1 MRRPSGYAPP
11 LRLKHAG
18 NLPGIPP
25 MDDRIVTL
33 ETKLMAAE
41 DLLDELNRTVWRQQQ
56 ELDLLREQVRQ
67 LAQQV
72 KTIQPANPLRPED
85 EIPPHW

>member
-1 MRRPSGYAPP
+1 
-11 LRLKHAG
+11 
-18 NLPGIPP
+18 
-25 MDDRIVTL
+25 MDARIVTL

-56 ELDLLREQVRQ
+56 ELDLLREHVRQ
-67 LAQQV
+67 LAQQIR
-72 KTIQPANPLRPED
+72 TLQPGNPLHPED

>member
-1 MRRPSGYAPP
+1 ME
-11 LRLKHAG
+11 
-18 NLPGIPP
+18 
-25 MDDRIVTL
+25 DRIEKL

-56 ELDLLREQVRQ
+56 ELELLREHVRQ

-72 KTIQPANPLRPED
+72 KTIQPGNPLRPED
-85 EIPPHW
+85 EVPPHW

>member
-1 MRRPSGYAPP
+1 ME
-11 LRLKHAG
+11 
-18 NLPGIPP
+18 
-25 MDDRIVTL
+25 DRIETL

-41 DLLDELNRTVWRQQQ
+41 DLLDELNCTVWRQQQ
-56 ELDLLREQVRQ
+56 ELALLREHMRQ

-72 KTIQPANPLRPED
+72 KTIQPGSPLRPED

>member
-1 MRRPSGYAPP
+1 
-11 LRLKHAG
+11 
-18 NLPGIPP
+18 

-33 ETKLMAAE
+33 ETKRMAAE

-72 KTIQPANPLRPED
+72 KTIQPTNPLRPED

>member
-1 MRRPSGYAPP
+1 MEE
-11 LRLKHAG
+11 
-18 NLPGIPP
+18 
-25 MDDRIVTL
+25 RIVVL

-56 ELDLLREQVRQ
+56 ELDLLRQHLHQ
-67 LAQQV
+67 LAQQL
-72 KTIQPANPLRPED
+72 KILQPGDALRPED

>member
-1 MRRPSGYAPP
+1 MED
-11 LRLKHAG
+11 RLE
-18 NLPGIPP
+18 L
-25 MDDRIVTL
+25 L
-33 ETKLMAAE
+33 ETKMMSAE
-41 DLLDELNRTVWRQQQ
+41 DQLDELNRTVWRQQQ

-72 KTIQPANPLRPED
+72 KTIQPGAPNRPED

>member
-1 MRRPSGYAPP
+1 ME
-11 LRLKHAG
+11 
-18 NLPGIPP
+18 
-25 MDDRIVTL
+25 DRIETL
-33 ETKLMAAE
+33 ETKLMAVE
-41 DLLDELNRTVWRQQQ
+41 DLVDELNRTVWRQQQ
-56 ELDLLREQVRQ
+56 ELDLLRQHLRQ

>member
-1 MRRPSGYAPP
+1 ME
-11 LRLKHAG
+11 
-18 NLPGIPP
+18 
-25 MDDRIVTL
+25 DRIETL

-56 ELDLLREQVRQ
+56 ELALLREHMRQ

-72 KTIQPANPLRPED
+72 KTIQPGSPLRPED

>member
-1 MRRPSGYAPP
+1 MEE
-11 LRLKHAG
+11 
-18 NLPGIPP
+18 
-25 MDDRIVTL
+25 RIVTL

-67 LAQQV
+67 LAQQLR
-72 KTIQPANPLRPED
+72 TIQPASPLRPED
-85 EIPPHW
+85 EIPPHY

>member
-1 MRRPSGYAPP
+1 
-11 LRLKHAG
+11 
-18 NLPGIPP
+18 
-25 MDDRIVTL
+25 MDARIVTL

-56 ELDLLREQVRQ
+56 ELDLLREHVRQ
-67 LAQQV
+67 LAQQIR
-72 KTIQPANPLRPED
+72 TLQPGKPLRPED